1 MPNRARE
8 QARPGRV
15 RERERERK
23 YDKLPRQTEI
33 NIYAESTTTSTTH
46 VLQPQPVSLSGKKV
60 TEKAAAPTT
69 TTFEDY

>member
-8 QARPGRV
+8 QAGRV
-15 RERERERK
+15 RERERK

-46 VLQPQPVSLSGKKV
+46 VLQPVSLSGKK
-60 TEKAAAPTT
+60 K
-69 TTFEDY
+69 